1 MADDEEV
8 KVEEV
13 VQPEQQVE
21 SAGEND
27 QKEEESSQKTP
38 VVKDKE
44 YNFAELRKAK
54 EAAERERDYE
64 RQRNQEMFDLI
75 KQSKQQPAPQQER
88 DLLEE
93 ELSKLSKDDLA
104 TIDNVDKKLTRAQK
118 YSRNEVDSVKK
129 ELAEMKAQLEE
140 QKFRTKYP
148 DLDEVV
154 SVENIAALKK
164 EDPEIADIIGSLPS
178 GSKEQV
184 IMAYKYIKR
193 LVPEKTPDGLEKRKA
208 MENSKKPV
216 SVQAVAKT
224 SPIGM
229 AHAFENG
236 LTPDLKKAL
245 YKEMQEAMKRQ

>member
-1 MADDEEV
+1 MSEDEEIKEETTIEQV
-8 KVEEV
+8 SQEVEDTKVEDL
-13 VQPEQQVE
+13 PK
-21 SAGEND
+21 A
-27 QKEEESSQKTP
+27 P
-38 VVKDKE
+38 PIKDKE

-75 KQSKQQPAPQQER
+75 KQSKQQSVPQER
-88 DLLEE
+88 DTLEE

-118 YSRNEVDSVKK
+118 HSRSEVESVKK
-129 ELAEMKAQLEE
+129 ELAEMKSQLEE
-140 QKFRTKYP
+140 QKFRSKYP
-148 DLDEVV
+148 DLDEVL
-154 SVENIAALKK
+154 SAENIAALRK
-164 EDPEIADIIGSLPS
+164 EDPDIADVIASLPT

-184 IMAYKYIKR
+184 VMAYKYIKNI
-193 LVPEKTPDGLEKRKA
+193 VPQKTPDALEKKKA
-208 MENSKKPV
+208 MENAKKPMSIQSV
-216 SVQAVAKT
+216 SKN

-236 LTPDLKKAL
+236 LTPDVKKAL